1 MSVFLYVCWRMCLH
15 LSSSISSWFSWIIS
29 ETVVVS
35 HVFYF
40 QSLRAFELKHLS
52 IDEEES
58 EPIACGWHKF
68 YLLCQGLQ
76 SVTDIMEQNILL

>member
-1 MSVFLYVCWRMCLH
+1 MCTFLDMCRRMCLH
-15 LSSSISSWFSWIIS
+15 LSFSISSWFSWIIS

-40 QSLRAFELKHLS
+40 QSVRAFELRHLS

-58 EPIACGWHKF
+58 EPIVCGWHKF
-68 YLLCQGLQ
+68 YLLCQLLL
-76 SVTDIMEQNILL
+76 SVTDIMEQSILL